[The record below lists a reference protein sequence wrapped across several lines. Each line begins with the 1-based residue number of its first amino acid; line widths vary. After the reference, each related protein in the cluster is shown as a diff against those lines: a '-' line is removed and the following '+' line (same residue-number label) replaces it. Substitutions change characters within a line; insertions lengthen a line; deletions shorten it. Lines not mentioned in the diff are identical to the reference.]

1 MRVPTLCLP
10 FLIPLAV
17 AAEPLTALDM
27 DEAVRLALENNLDV
41 RIAAEAEKSAEAAD
55 WSAMTGFFPSVSAD
69 VTYLKYTG
77 AMSSYNM
84 GGYGGY
90 GSYQTAG
97 PEDPWWGV
105 DESVGDQGGSSGD
118 LDYENFTTSI
128 TLTQPIFNGGAVY
141 WGKVMAAAGEEMA
154 ELQLVAARQ
163 AAILAVKQAYLDSLR
178 ADELLAVQRK
188 NQENLTH
195 HVQITQANLDV
206 GLASRVD
213 LLRAE
218 AELASAE
225 SEVIAAQNAV
235 RLSRVNLADV
245 LGVELDRE
253 VRLAPVETGDPS
265 GPAFTLDE
273 ALDYAREN
281 NPGLAAVR
289 KSERLAEGQ
298 FGLAASA
305 FWPSVNLQA
314 AYGWAQGNNF
324 AFYDD
329 EDYWRI
335 GVSASLDLFNSTQR
349 LADVAQ
355 ARAEQRKTR
364 LEIQLTERTILTGVE
379 AAYLGLEE
387 KVAQIGVSTKQLEA
401 ADRALDLMDQMVA
414 QGLISDVEADYLDIN
429 LAYLMARLGEV
440 SARYDYLAARENLAS
455 LMGTIEP

>member
-1 MRVPTLCLP
+1 MRRPIFYLLSWIALT
-10 FLIPLAV
+10 A

-41 RIAAEAEKSAEAAD
+41 RIAAEAENAAEAAD
-55 WSAMTGFFPSVSAD
+55 WSAMSNFFPKISAG
-69 VTYLKYTG
+69 VTYLKYSGVYSTSGTG
-77 AMSSYNM
+77 GS
-84 GGYGGY
+84 GGY
-90 GSYQTAG
+90 STTG
-97 PEDPWWGV
+97 PGDPWLGV
-105 DESVGDQGGSSGD
+105 DESSDDQSDGLPGDI
-118 LDYENFTTSI
+118 DYENFSTSI

-141 WGKVMAAAGEEMA
+141 WGKVMAAAGEDMA

-218 AELASAE
+218 SELAAAE
-225 SEVIAAQNAV
+225 GEVIAAQNIV
-235 RLSRVNLADV
+235 RLTRVNLADV
-245 LGVELDRE
+245 IGVELDRE
-253 VRLAPVETGDPS
+253 VRLAPVEFDEPT
-265 GPAFTLDE
+265 GPAFSLEE

-305 FWPSVNLQA
+305 FWPKVNLQG
-314 AYGWAQGNNF
+314 AYGWVQGDDF
-324 AFYDD
+324 AFYEDK
-329 EDYWRI
+329 DYWRI
-335 GVSASLDLFNSTQR
+335 GVSASVDLFTSTQR

-355 ARAEQRKTR
+355 ARAEERKTR
-364 LEIQLTERTILTGVE
+364 LQIQLTEQTILTGVE
-379 AAYLGLEE
+379 AAYMGLEE
-387 KVAQIGVSTKQLEA
+387 KVAQIGVSTKQLA
-401 ADRALDLMDQMVA
+401 AAGGALDLMEQMVA
-414 QGLISDVEADYLDIN
+414 QGLVSDVEADYLDIN

-440 SARYDYLAARENLAS
+440 SARYDYLAARESLAS
-455 LMGTIEP
+455 LMGAIEP